1 MTRTVESVVS
11 DALAGFTEGP
21 GNNVRLW
28 PRDEAQA
35 YRDNGGFQAGHD
47 AANAIRLSKAAARVA
62 EALLAAGMVIA
73 PAGSGDQAQP

>member
-1 MTRTVESVVS
+1 MTRTVQSVVS

-28 PRDEAQA
+28 PQDEAQA

-47 AANAIRLSKAAARVA
+47 AANAIRLGKAAARVA
-62 EALLAAGMVIA
+62 DALLAAGMVIA
-73 PAGSGDQAQP
+73 PDVAESQEHP